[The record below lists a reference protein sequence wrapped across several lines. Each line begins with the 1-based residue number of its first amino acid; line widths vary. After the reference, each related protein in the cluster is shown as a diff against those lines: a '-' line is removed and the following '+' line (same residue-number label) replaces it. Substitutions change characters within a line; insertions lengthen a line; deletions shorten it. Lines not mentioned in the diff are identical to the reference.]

1 MKMTQQA
8 IKDFKRATHVGV
20 AYQYKFITR
29 NYAGYSACGVN
40 LFTMRRIQALADK
53 VGASVTLVSGCEGNT
68 RDVMVLEITDPLACH
83 IDKLLAERRAV
94 IPA

>member
-8 IKDFKRATHVGV
+8 IKDFKRASHVG
-20 AYQYKFITR
+20 ACQYRFIT
-29 NYAGYSACGVN
+29 NNHAGYSASGIN

-83 IDKLLAERRAV
+83 IDKLIAERHAV